1 MSGQGE
7 VLKIRSV
14 KEIVRSLF
22 DVKVVQLVEA
32 LGRDQKYGI
41 GNVGS
46 YGAVGVR
53 VCDWHQNI
61 FDLMSSF
68 TFFIIV
74 ICFPYIY
81 TTVRMK
87 WIAHFAVGILLLH
100 HYRSNLAHL
109 SYFYSLVIGLY
120 KSER

>member
-1 MSGQGE
+1 M
-7 VLKIRSV
+7 LKIRSV

-81 TTVRMK
+81 TTVR
-87 WIAHFAVGILLLH
+87 A
-100 HYRSNLAHL
+100 SNKAL
-109 SYFYSLVIGLY
+109 GT
-120 KSER
+120 KSPRVNDNVMQP